1 MSLPQFPEL
10 WLIIQWIQ
18 ENADSF
24 SSDDENTKYQQNQTK
39 TQKVLQ
45 GPRPPIRN

>member
-18 ENADSF
+18 ENAYDYA
-24 SSDDENTKYQQNQTK
+24 SDDENTKYQQNQIK
-39 TQKVLQ
+39 TDADIR
-45 GPRPPIRN
+45 GPQPPIRN